1 MKTLAIIIFLIIS
14 TLAPPLIGG
23 IEVSADVVMKILV
36 VNPSDTEAQTVP
48 LNVHLPKEVSPKDII
63 EMGDLTLSYDAD
75 TGMYSVRAEVPL
87 GPGESVNK
95 FVRMKDIWQRSEE
108 ELAALEN
115 EAKEAAKKLEGTEF
129 EEQGLALVHE
139 VGKKIEEILRRQ
151 EETANNPEEKIRA
164 YRQGV
169 ETLDSIK
176 ENLTDLTDLK
186 LEASMGDFQEKGPL
200 AEKEGKDDGAGK
212 DDEGKGKGDK
222 DKELKSAG
230 SRIPIGDDPDGAP
243 LGRSISM
250 TTAWR
255 IIFGIIIFLAIVSGV
270 FYMFWHRLLG
280 INVEQEVH
288 GEQLSTEV
296 EQADGSEKL
305 QGGSQPQ

>member
-1 MKTLAIIIFLIIS
+1 MKTLTIIISLIIS
-14 TLAPPLIGG
+14 TLAPPFIGG
-23 IEVSADVVMKILV
+23 VEVSADVVMKILV

-95 FVRMKDIWQRSEE
+95 FVRIRDIWERSEE
-108 ELAALEN
+108 ELSALEK

-129 EEQGLALVHE
+129 EEQGLALVHQVRE
-139 VGKKIEEILRRQ
+139 KIEGIIRKQ
-151 EETANNPEEKIRA
+151 EETANNPEERIRA
-164 YRQGV
+164 YRQGA

-186 LEASMGDFQEKGPL
+186 LEASMGNPQGMGPL
-200 AEKEGKDDGAGK
+200 AKKEGKDDGAGK
-212 DDEGKGKGDK
+212 DEGKGKGDK
-222 DKELKSAG
+222 GKELTSAG

-288 GEQLSTEV
+288 GEPLSTEV
-296 EQADGSEKL
+296 EQADGSAKPME
-305 QGGSQPQ
+305 GSQPQ